1 MRRFGQLSFVRATET
16 SMTQS
21 IDQIRFL
28 CGEMRKVLDAYSAGN
43 VEVSALADGLETLIN
58 ALAGF
63 ADRAWVEEMRTVW
76 GGIEIPYAVSLDEGR
91 LELTSDEQRS
101 VDDAVAALRSMLD
114 EY

>member
-1 MRRFGQLSFVRATET
+1 
-16 SMTQS
+16 MTQS
-21 IDQIRFL
+21 IDRIRFL

-43 VEVSALADGLETLIN
+43 VEVSALADGLDTLIN
-58 ALAGF
+58 ALTGF

-91 LELTSDEQRS
+91 SELASDEQRS